1 MRVLVCATVPSA
13 PPRDVRGEALD
24 SRRIELSWSPPAADT
39 QNGELQGYRV
49 RYMEAESMTGT
60 ASAPVVTVRAS
71 EHSYVLQDLKKWTQY
86 KLWVA
91 AFTRKGDG
99 PFSDVII
106 VQTDEDGT

>member
-1 MRVLVCATVPSA
+1 M
-13 PPRDVRGEALD
+13 ALD
-24 SRRIELSWSPPAADT
+24 SRRLEASWSPPPADT

-49 RYMEAESMTGT
+49 RYMEAASEAST
-60 ASAPVVTVRAS
+60 ATAPVVTVPAS
-71 EHSYVLQDLKKWTQY
+71 QHSYVLQDLKKWTQY